1 MMIMMII
8 IKVNLQMLIC
18 WQQVNTWCGEMNDDD
33 DDDDNDN
40 NSKSPDANMVV
51 ASEQCVWKDE

>member
-1 MMIMMII
+1 MI

-18 WQQVNTWCGEMNDDD
+18 WQQVNTRCGEMNDDD

>member
-1 MMIMMII
+1 MNN
-8 IKVNLQMLIC
+8 V
-18 WQQVNTWCGEMNDDD
+18 CGKMNDDD
-33 DDDDNDN
+33 DDDDDDDN